1 MERYNEVC
9 PCDIDPQPKKSQKP
23 RPKKE
28 TIGKPKLSKIFEVK
42 DTKPPKAEWKAERK
56 ECKCK
61 GKKTCG
67 GYVKRKEKAK
77 KKV

>member
-9 PCDIDPQPKKSQKP
+9 ASDIDPKPKKSQKP

-28 TIGKPKLSKIFEVK
+28 TTGKPKLAKIFEVK
-42 DTKPPKAEWKAERK
+42 ESKGKGKEGKERK

-67 GYVKRKEKAK
+67 GYVKRKKQPK
-77 KKV
+77 KKA

>member
-28 TIGKPKLSKIFEVK
+28 TTGKPKLAKIFEVK
-42 DTKPPKAEWKAERK
+42 DTKPPKAERK

-61 GKKTCG
+61 GKKTCD
-67 GYVKRKEKAK
+67 GYVKRKKKAK
-77 KKV
+77 KKG

>member
-9 PCDIDPQPKKSQKP
+9 GCDIDPKPKKSQKP

-28 TIGKPKLSKIFEVK
+28 TTGKPKLAKIFEVK
-42 DTKPPKAEWKAERK
+42 EGKGKEGKERKKRK
-56 ECKCK
+56 ECKCR

-67 GYVKRKEKAK
+67 GYVKRKKQPK
-77 KKV
+77 KKA

>member
-1 MERYNEVC
+1 MLPMMSAAEPANWSMVKFC
-9 PCDIDPQPKKSQKP
+9 TKKSQKP

-28 TIGKPKLSKIFEVK
+28 TTGKPKLAKIFEVK
-42 DTKPPKAEWKAERK
+42 DTKPPKAERK

-67 GYVKRKEKAK
+67 GYVKRKKKAK
-77 KKV
+77 KKG

>member
-9 PCDIDPQPKKSQKP
+9 ASDIDPKPKKSQKP

-28 TIGKPKLSKIFEVK
+28 TTGKPKLAKIFEVK
-42 DTKPPKAEWKAERK
+42 ESKDKGKEGKERK
-56 ECKCK
+56 ECKCR

-67 GYVKRKEKAK
+67 GYVKRKKQPK
-77 KKV
+77 KNA

>member
-9 PCDIDPQPKKSQKP
+9 ACDIDPKPKKSQKP

-28 TIGKPKLSKIFEVK
+28 TTGKPKLAKIFEVK
-42 DTKPPKAEWKAERK
+42 DTKPPKAEQK

-67 GYVKRKEKAK
+67 GYVKRKKKVK
-77 KKV
+77 KKG

>member
-9 PCDIDPQPKKSQKP
+9 PYDIDPQPKKSQKP

-28 TIGKPKLSKIFEVK
+28 TTGKPKLAKIFEVK
-42 DTKPPKAEWKAERK
+42 ETKPPKAEQK

-67 GYVKRKEKAK
+67 GYVKRKKKPK
-77 KKV
+77 KKG